1 MIMDYFRVVFHGVS
15 HKSLVLFWYAHEP
28 FIRVQCTHL
37 DQENTCDK
45 WDTPWYTMKE
55 QCITI
60 SHHAIENT
68 VANTNNGTYMWR
80 TRGMLG
86 VIIKSL
92 SNDADAEDDD

>member
-1 MIMDYFRVVFHGVS
+1 
-15 HKSLVLFWYAHEP
+15 
-28 FIRVQCTHL
+28 
-37 DQENTCDK
+37 
-45 WDTPWYTMKE
+45 MKE

-86 VIIKSL
+86 VIIGSL